1 MITIE
6 DDAQMMHHTHYL
18 DKSAPAFLADKL
30 VEHAQGYPE
39 LRQIVVVG
47 IGTNR
52 SPGDSLGLAINSLL
66 AESYA
71 RNRHVR
77 LFGTL
82 EKPVHAL
89 NLKKT
94 MTYLNKKH
102 SQAYTIAL
110 DACLGQYFK
119 IGTIQLVHGP
129 LMPGVSMGKQLPE
142 VGHIHLKGIVNNY
155 GPINVKVLDKTSLTF
170 VQDMACMMAR
180 ALAQTIDR
188 LLPVMMNEEAPPHIA
203 LSEDRLSSSQTRF
216 TK

>member
-1 MITIE
+1 
-6 DDAQMMHHTHYL
+6 MMHHIHYL

-30 VEHAQGYPE
+30 VEHAHSYPD
-39 LRQIVVVG
+39 LRQIVIVG

-52 SPGDSLGLAINSLL
+52 SPGDSLGPAVNSLL
-66 AESYA
+66 ANSYTG
-71 RNRHVR
+71 NRRIR

-94 MTYLNKKH
+94 LTYLNKKH
-102 SQAYTIAL
+102 AQAYTIAL

-129 LMPGVSMGKQLPE
+129 LMPGLSMGKQLPE
-142 VGHIHLKGIVNNY
+142 IGHIHLKGIVNNY

-170 VQDMACMMAR
+170 VQDMALMMAQ
-180 ALAQTIDR
+180 ALTLTIDR
-188 LLPVMMNEEAPPHIA
+188 LLPTMTDVEHDSAGDT
-203 LSEDRLSSSQTRF
+203 LREDLLASSQTRF
-216 TK
+216 TR